1 MMKKLFVISLLSL
14 AVLLAGQPAS
24 ADHRGYGYGKHH
36 HYKHHY
42 KRKHHYKKRH
52 RHKHRHR
59 HYHKHKHYHRD
70 DDNGDEILAAAG
82 IIGGAV
88 LLGSILSRPTYAA
101 PPPARTYYAPPPRQ
115 PHCVVDDVYRYLPDG
130 RIQWG
135 QRTRCY

>member
-1 MMKKLFVISLLSL
+1 MRKLLTVAIVGI
-14 AVLLAGQPAS
+14 AVLLAGQPAA
-24 ADHRGYGYGKHH
+24 ADHRGYGYHKGH

-42 KRKHHYKKRH
+42 KRKHRH
-52 RHKHRHR
+52 RHKHYHR
-59 HYHKHKHYHRD
+59 HYHRN
-70 DDNGDEILAAAG
+70 DNGDEILAAAG

-88 LLGSILSRPTYAA
+88 LLGSILSQPRYAA

-135 QRTRCY
+135 ERTRCY